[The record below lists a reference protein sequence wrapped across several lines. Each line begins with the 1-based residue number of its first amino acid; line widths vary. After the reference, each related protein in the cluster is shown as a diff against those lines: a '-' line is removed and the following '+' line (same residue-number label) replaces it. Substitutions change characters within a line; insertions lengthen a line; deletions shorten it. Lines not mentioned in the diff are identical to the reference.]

1 MEREKNGKKIVSGL
15 EMEFGRREVQGVLM
29 LSRVSDG
36 GGVKGKGEGEGKGG
50 GGRRRRRGEGEEG
63 GKLYFFL
70 FFPRNNNKKIP
81 TTREKKRQRCSGRE
95 EGQCE
100 RNKEHR
106 WTYMSGVP
114 YWKAMT
120 PMANQAIIKTT

>member
-36 GGVKGKGEGEGKGG
+36 GGGEGEGGRGGEGGWGEEEEKGG
-50 GGRRRRRGEGEEG
+50 GGGRG
-63 GKLYFFL
+63 KAL
-70 FFPRNNNKKIP
+70 FFFIFSKKNNKKIP
-81 TTREKKRQRCSGRE
+81 TTREKKRQRCSGTE
-95 EGQCE
+95 EVQCE